1 MLYRGRWATDS
12 YGVGSRGGGEL
23 RGLRLSVR
31 ACARTTAE
39 AMLLSEGASSEFFV

>member
-12 YGVGSRGGGEL
+12 YGVGSRGGGEGGGEL
-23 RGLRLSVR
+23 RKLRLSVR

-39 AMLLSEGASSEFFV
+39 AMVTVRRSVF